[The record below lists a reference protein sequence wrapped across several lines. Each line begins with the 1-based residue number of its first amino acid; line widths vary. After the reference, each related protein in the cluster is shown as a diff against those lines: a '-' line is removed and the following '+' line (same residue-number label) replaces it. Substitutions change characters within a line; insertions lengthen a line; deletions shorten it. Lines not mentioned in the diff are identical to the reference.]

1 MDTKDIIE
9 EELGN
14 DSVSADNSLSSVSGN
29 DGDWSDI
36 NENDSFTDQ
45 AENDSEQ
52 GSFTL
57 QPAPTEKKSKAEKK
71 KQKKVAESQQAGF
84 KAENNSVDESSKTKR
99 NKSNAYPVSFINMF
113 LHQILFFFPILG
125 FFFIFISLINRKAN
139 KNIKT
144 MALTAIIWQ
153 FVFIGIFAFFLFN
166 KGIGYILGW
175 MEEEMGWIKAVQ

>member
-14 DSVSADNSLSSVSGN
+14 DSFSASSLKN
-29 DGDWSDI
+29 NTDDDWNDI
-36 NENDSFTDQ
+36 NDSAEFNQQSANYENQNSHSV
-45 AENDSEQ
+45 A
-52 GSFTL
+52 
-57 QPAPTEKKSKAEKK
+57 QPAQNNAPTVRENQSAYQRKDEKKAEKINDRK
-71 KQKKVAESQQAGF
+71 ESKPKR
-84 KAENNSVDESSKTKR
+84 KA
-99 NKSNAYPVSFINMF
+99 SNAYPVSFINMF

-153 FVFIGIFAFFLFN
+153 FVFIGIFSFFLLN